1 LSFSKIPAPMPP
13 RLTALLSRV
22 FAVPADSIRT
32 DSGPHD
38 LAKWDSAGHMNLVTE
53 LEKEFDVQ
61 FSDDE
66 VVEMISPAA
75 IVETLERRGAQV

>member
-1 LSFSKIPAPMPP
+1 MPP

-22 FAVPADSIRT
+22 FSVPAASIQP

-38 LAKWDSAGHMNLVTE
+38 LAKWDSAGHMNLIVE
-53 LEKEFDVQ
+53 LEKEFGVQ

-66 VVEMISPAA
+66 VVEMISSGNIA
-75 IVETLERRGAQV
+75 ETLARRGVQV